1 MNVIGKTKIFK
12 NDKGYT
18 TSIGSKR
25 EDGSY
30 DNMYLSVTFKKGLSE
45 VENGANINITNGFL
59 TFWKDKNGLAH
70 PKIVIMGYQLENEGD
85 VNIIEGYDKDDLPF

>member
-12 NDKGYT
+12 NDRGYS

-25 EDGSY
+25 EDGTY
-30 DNMYLSVTFKKGLSE
+30 DNMYLSVTFKKGLDG
-45 VENGANINITNGFL
+45 VENGTEINITNGFL

-70 PKIVIMGYQLENEGD
+70 PKIVIMGYQQESVGN
-85 VNIIEGYDKDDLPF
+85 VNIIEGYDGDDLPF